1 MEATAKRAPQAQGRL
16 VAAQRHARCALLV
29 TRAQISLPWM
39 LPHRVFISS
48 CESGAL
54 TDRVRHR
61 SLSASHGA
69 AELPELR

>member
-1 MEATAKRAPQAQGRL
+1 MEATAERAPLAQGRL

-29 TRAQISLPWM
+29 THAKPTVDSASPRIHFFLN
-39 LPHRVFISS
+39 
-48 CESGAL
+48 AL